1 MAVMFIRMYLGTL
14 HAPYLMLFII
24 GIFSPNF
31 ILSKGFSGS
40 RTAVL
45 FIFPVW

>member
-1 MAVMFIRMYLGTL
+1 MAVMFNRMYSGTL
-14 HAPYLMLFII
+14 HVQYLMVFIV
-24 GIFSPNF
+24 GIVSPNF

-40 RTAVL
+40 RTTVL